1 MIIEEEIEGIIS
13 KDILNLGY
21 ILCGIELSGKNNSKL
36 IRVYIDNE
44 DAPIN
49 LGDCE
54 IVSAQIKEVLENTEF
69 INFNFILEVSSPGIE
84 RTFFNIDQLKNFI
97 EQTILVKFEEDS
109 RKDSVLGK
117 LLSVSDNYIEVM
129 NNKKESIKIDVNS
142 YITSKLIYK
151 G

>member
-1 MIIEEEIEGIIS
+1 MKIEEEIEDIIS
-13 KDILNLGY
+13 KDIRNLGY
-21 ILCGIELSGKNNSKL
+21 ILWGIELSGKNNSKL

-44 DAPIN
+44 GAPIN
-49 LGDCE
+49 LRDCE
-54 IVSAQIKEVLENTEF
+54 IVSAQIKEVLENTEH
-69 INFNFILEVSSPGIE
+69 INFNFVLEVSSPGIE
-84 RTFFNIDQLKNFI
+84 RTFFNIEQLKNFI

>member
-1 MIIEEEIEGIIS
+1 MKIEEEIEDIIS
-13 KDILNLGY
+13 KDIRNLGY
-21 ILCGIELSGKNNSKL
+21 ILWGIELSGKNNSKL

-44 DAPIN
+44 GAPIN
-49 LGDCE
+49 LRDCE
-54 IVSAQIKEVLENTEF
+54 IVSAQIKEVLENTEH
-69 INFNFILEVSSPGIE
+69 INFNFVLEVSSPGIE
-84 RTFFNIDQLKNFI
+84 RTFFNIEQLKNFI

-129 NNKKESIKIDVNS
+129 NNKKESIKIDANS

>member
-1 MIIEEEIEGIIS
+1 MKIEKEIEDIIS
-13 KDILNLGY
+13 KDICNLGY
-21 ILCGIELSGKNNSKL
+21 ILWGIELSGKNNSKL

-44 DAPIN
+44 DATIN

-54 IVSAQIKEVLENTEF
+54 RVNIQIKEVLENTEL
-69 INFNFILEVSSPGIE
+69 INFNFTLEVSSPGIE
-84 RTFFNIDQLKNFI
+84 RTFFNMEQLKNFI

-109 RKDSVLGK
+109 RKESVLGK

-129 NNKKESIKIDVNS
+129 NNKKEFIKIDSNS
-142 YITSKLIYK
+142 YITSKLIYE

>member
-1 MIIEEEIEGIIS
+1 MKIEKEIEDIIS
-13 KDILNLGY
+13 KDIRNLGY
-21 ILCGIELSGKNNSKL
+21 ILWGIELSGKNNSKL

-44 DAPIN
+44 GAPIN
-49 LGDCE
+49 LRDCE
-54 IVSAQIKEVLENTEF
+54 IVSAQIKEVLENTDL
-69 INFNFILEVSSPGIE
+69 INFNFVLEVSSPGIE
-84 RTFFNIDQLKNFI
+84 RTFFNIEQLKNFV

>member
-1 MIIEEEIEGIIS
+1 MKIEKEIEDIIS
-13 KDILNLGY
+13 KDICNLGY
-21 ILCGIELSGKNNSKL
+21 ILWGIELSGKNNSKL
-36 IRVYIDNE
+36 IRVYIDKE

-49 LGDCE
+49 LSDCE
-54 IVSAQIKEVLENTEF
+54 IVSAQIKEVLENTELF
-69 INFNFILEVSSPGIE
+69 NFNFILEVSSPGIE
-84 RTFFNIDQLKNFI
+84 RTFFNIEQLKNFI
-97 EQTILVKFEEDS
+97 DQTILVKFEEDS

-129 NNKKESIKIDVNS
+129 NNKKESIKIDANS

>member
-1 MIIEEEIEGIIS
+1 MKIEEEIEGIIS
-13 KDILNLGY
+13 KDICNLGY
-21 ILCGIELSGKNNSKL
+21 ILWGIELSGKNNSKL

-54 IVSAQIKEVLENTEF
+54 RVNIQIKEVLENTEL
-69 INFNFILEVSSPGIE
+69 INFNFSLEVSSPGIE
-84 RTFFNIDQLKNFI
+84 RTFFNIEQLKNFR

-129 NNKKESIKIDVNS
+129 NNKKEFIKIDADS

>member
-1 MIIEEEIEGIIS
+1 MKIEKEIEGIIS
-13 KDILNLGY
+13 KDIYNLGY
-21 ILCGIELSGKNNSKL
+21 ILWGIELSGKNNSKL

-54 IVSAQIKEVLENTEF
+54 RVNIQIKEVLENTEL
-69 INFNFILEVSSPGIE
+69 INFNFSLEVSSPGIE
-84 RTFFNIDQLKNFI
+84 RTFFNMEQLKNFR

-129 NNKKESIKIDVNS
+129 NNKKEFIKIDADS

>member
-1 MIIEEEIEGIIS
+1 MKIEEDIEDIIS
-13 KDILNLGY
+13 KDIRNLGY
-21 ILCGIELSGKNNSKL
+21 ILWGIELSGKNNSKL

-49 LGDCE
+49 LSDCE
-54 IVSAQIKEVLENTEF
+54 IVSAQIKEVLENTEL

-84 RTFFNIDQLKNFI
+84 RTFFNIEQLKSFV